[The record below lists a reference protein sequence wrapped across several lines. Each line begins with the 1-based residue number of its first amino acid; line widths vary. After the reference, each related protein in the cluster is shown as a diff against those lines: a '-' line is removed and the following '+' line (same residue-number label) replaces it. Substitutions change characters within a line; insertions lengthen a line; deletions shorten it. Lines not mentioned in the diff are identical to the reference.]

1 MVIKKSIIFFALLVL
16 FKSGIQSQSLN
27 IDVQGEIYEY
37 ATYYVSSF
45 DVATGATNVQIFNYS
60 LTSNIYPVYIKIRF
74 KATIVSPGLGIN
86 NAATIVEVETDP
98 FQIQDGLYLDNRDLS
113 SERTFINDN
122 SGNQIELQGQ
132 LIDVLDPGLSE
143 AIMQTILTSGKLSD
157 GQYTFS
163 VMVYG
168 GLTENDLSLVF
179 DDSKTFVIQS
189 QVPITLE
196 SPGGALS
203 DTTDNLL
210 YTNFPI
216 FQWSSGPPCTGCE
229 TFIRVAQFD
238 SDVHSGLEDAIEDQ
252 RVLPSNQNEDW
263 ELIDNVNSF
272 QYPFSGAYP
281 LEAGN
286 VYCWQIRI
294 TLPTT
299 SGTEDLF
306 SPIYAFKI
314 GQAGNIE
321 TTSAITDPLLMMLQQ
336 AIPDKFNSYFGS
348 GMTLEGYVPS
358 GQIEINGVTVDQS
371 VINYLLQQI
380 MSQNYQIN
388 SVQVE

>member
-1 MVIKKSIIFFALLVL
+1 MAIKKSIIFFSLLVL

-113 SERTFINDN
+113 SEQTFINDN

-229 TFIRVAQFD
+229 TYIRVAQFD

-299 SGTEDLF
+299 SGTKDMF

-348 GMTLEGYVPS
+348 GMALVGYVPS

-371 VINYLLQQI
+371 VINNLLQQI

>member
-163 VMVYG
+163 VIVYG

-179 DDSKTFVIQS
+179 DD
-189 QVPITLE
+189 
-196 SPGGALS
+196 
-203 DTTDNLL
+203 
-210 YTNFPI
+210 
-216 FQWSSGPPCTGCE
+216 
-229 TFIRVAQFD
+229 
-238 SDVHSGLEDAIEDQ
+238 
-252 RVLPSNQNEDW
+252 
-263 ELIDNVNSF
+263 
-272 QYPFSGAYP
+272 
-281 LEAGN
+281 
-286 VYCWQIRI
+286 
-294 TLPTT
+294 
-299 SGTEDLF
+299 
-306 SPIYAFKI
+306 
-314 GQAGNIE
+314 
-321 TTSAITDPLLMMLQQ
+321 
-336 AIPDKFNSYFGS
+336 
-348 GMTLEGYVPS
+348 
-358 GQIEINGVTVDQS
+358 
-371 VINYLLQQI
+371 
-380 MSQNYQIN
+380 
-388 SVQVE
+388 